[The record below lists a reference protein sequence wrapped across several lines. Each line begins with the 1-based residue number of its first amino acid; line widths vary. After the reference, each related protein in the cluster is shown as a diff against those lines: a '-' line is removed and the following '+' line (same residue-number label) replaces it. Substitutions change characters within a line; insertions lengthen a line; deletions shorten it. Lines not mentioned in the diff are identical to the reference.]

1 MRGTRRSLV
10 VAIPLAAMLVAS
22 CGESSSAEAVQAAQ
36 PAAAAVEKMVA
47 RPAAMPAAAAAPMA
61 APTAAQ
67 RSVQV
72 EKVVTQAVQFDA
84 VATTDPGETGTVVQ
98 EAAPADGAPSQT
110 STGSLLTAE
119 TQVPNSARKVIRT
132 ARIGIVVADVPTS
145 VKAIRGIV
153 ASIAGAFVSHTE
165 IGGNEPY
172 RISSITLRVP
182 AERFDETVERV
193 RAHGREVVAED
204 VTGQDVTAAFTD
216 IESRMRNAQATE
228 QQLLEIMAT
237 SRTVKDTLDVQREVA
252 QVREQI
258 ETFQGQLNVLA
269 DQAALSTVT
278 VNLHPIPDL
287 RVERRAPDQYSMH
300 DSVEF
305 PISVINDGTVE
316 LRNVTVRDQL
326 DPGLVFQNATK
337 PGQYDQSTHSVVWT
351 IDRMAP
357 GQSLELR
364 TRVRL
369 EGDGQA
375 MRLSAEASTDSD
387 VRNTEQDQ
395 AGVTLPFFV
404 DLSLQQDPDLEIE
417 IDQELTMVLN
427 YSNRGNGDARDVRL
441 VERLPAGMTFMRAN
455 RGGRLDT
462 DRNEIVWE
470 FPELSPGASG
480 SVSYVVRLDAD
491 TGRQWLATS
500 IESTESDRARVD
512 NRRVTFITAIPK
524 GEDGEFVASETDD
537 WDPGETV
544 DSSVEVLTRIGQW
557 TANAAIVLGII
568 VAPIAAVLG
577 AVGLGALGVHRTV
590 IRRIGRRMP

>member
-1 MRGTRRSLV
+1 MRGPRRSLI

-22 CGESSSAEAVQAAQ
+22 CGESSSAEAPQAAQ
-36 PAAAAVEKMVA
+36 PPAVAKMVA
-47 RPAAMPAAAAAPMA
+47 RPAAMPAAAAAPVA

-98 EAAPADGAPSQT
+98 EAVPADGAPSQT

-119 TQVPNSARKVIRT
+119 TQVPNTTRKVIRT
-132 ARIGIVVADVPTS
+132 ASIGIVVADVSTS

-153 ASIAGAFVSHTE
+153 ASIPGAFVSHTK

-182 AERFDETVERV
+182 AERFDETVDRV

-237 SRTVKDTLDVQREVA
+237 SRTVQDTLDVQREVA

-387 VRNTEQDQ
+387 VRNREQDQ

-455 RGGRLDT
+455 RGGRFDA

-524 GEDGEFVASETDD
+524 GEDGEFVASESDD

-544 DSSVEVLTRIGQW
+544 DNSVEVLTRIGQW
-557 TANAAIVLGII
+557 TANAAIVIGII

-577 AVGLGALGVHRTV
+577 ALGLGALGVHRTV

>member
-1 MRGTRRSLV
+1 
-10 VAIPLAAMLVAS
+10 
-22 CGESSSAEAVQAAQ
+22 
-36 PAAAAVEKMVA
+36 
-47 RPAAMPAAAAAPMA
+47 
-61 APTAAQ
+61 
-67 RSVQV
+67 
-72 EKVVTQAVQFDA
+72 
-84 VATTDPGETGTVVQ
+84 
-98 EAAPADGAPSQT
+98 
-110 STGSLLTAE
+110 
-119 TQVPNSARKVIRT
+119 
-132 ARIGIVVADVPTS
+132 
-145 VKAIRGIV
+145 
-153 ASIAGAFVSHTE
+153 
-165 IGGNEPY
+165 
-172 RISSITLRVP
+172 
-182 AERFDETVERV
+182 
-193 RAHGREVVAED
+193 
-204 VTGQDVTAAFTD
+204 
-216 IESRMRNAQATE
+216 
-228 QQLLEIMAT
+228 MAT

-387 VRNTEQDQ
+387 VRNAEQDQ

-455 RGGRLDT
+455 RGGRLDA

-524 GEDGEFVASETDD
+524 GEDGEFVASESDD

-544 DSSVEVLTRIGQW
+544 DNSVEVLTRVGQW
-557 TANAAIVLGII
+557 TANAAIVIGII
-568 VAPIAAVLG
+568 VAPITAVLG

-590 IRRIGRRMP
+590 IRRIRRRMP

>member
-22 CGESSSAEAVQAAQ
+22 CGESSSAEGIQAAQ

-61 APTAAQ
+61 APTAAPAAVQ

-72 EKVVTQAVQFDA
+72 EKVVTQV
-84 VATTDPGETGTVVQ
+84 VATADPGTTGSVVQ
-98 EAAPADGAPSQT
+98 EAVPADGAPSQT

-119 TQVPNSARKVIRT
+119 TQVPNAARKVIRT
-132 ARIGIVVADVPTS
+132 ANIGIVVADVPTS
-145 VKAIRGIV
+145 VKAIRSIA
-153 ASIAGAFVSHTE
+153 ASISGAYVSHTE

-182 AERFDETVERV
+182 AERFDETVERI

-204 VTGQDVTAAFTD
+204 VTGRDVTAAFTD
-216 IESRMRNAQATE
+216 IESRLRNAQATE

-237 SRTVKDTLDVQREVA
+237 SRTVKDTLEVQREVA

-316 LRNVTVRDQL
+316 LRKVIVRDQL

-480 SVSYVVRLDAD
+480 SVSYVVRLEAD

-524 GEDGEFVASETDD
+524 GEDGEFVVSESDD

-544 DSSVEVLTRIGQW
+544 DNSVEVLTRIGQW
-557 TANAAIVLGII
+557 TASAAIVLGII

-590 IRRIGRRMP
+590 IRRIRRRMP